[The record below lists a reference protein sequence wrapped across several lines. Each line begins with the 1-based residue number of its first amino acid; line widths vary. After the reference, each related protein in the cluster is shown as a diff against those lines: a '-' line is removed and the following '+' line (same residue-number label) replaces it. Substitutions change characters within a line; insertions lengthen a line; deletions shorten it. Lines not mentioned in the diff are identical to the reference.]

1 MPLPLRKYFK
11 LSIKHGVSDNT
22 LANLKT
28 GAKIV
33 KDLSSL
39 APVPYLSAV
48 GGALSMILE
57 CIQVKCSS
65 EDLFATDIDFYCK
78 ACSKE

>member
-11 LSIKHGVSDNT
+11 LTVKSGISDNT

-48 GGALSMILE
+48 GGALGIILE
-57 CIQVKCSS
+57 CIQVRCSL
-65 EDLFATDIDFYCK
+65 EQLFAAEIDVY
-78 ACSKE
+78 